1 MTGMGKSQKRRQ
13 SAKPDPAKPSAEEL
27 EVRRKLGKIDAE
39 RAAAKKEGRTLKV
52 TQEERELRAKQG
64 KFMRVR
70 ANTPGTP
77 EYLNRQRQREAAE
90 TDEAIWNSAHDP
102 ETYNSDDW

>member
-1 MTGMGKSQKRRQ
+1 MGKSQKQRQ
-13 SAKPDPAKPSAEEL
+13 PAKPDPAKPSAEEL
-27 EVRRKLGKIDAE
+27 KVRKRLGEIASQRAVAEKQGRK
-39 RAAAKKEGRTLKV
+39 LKV

-64 KFMRVR
+64 KFMRIR

-77 EYLNRQRQREAAE
+77 EYLNRQRQRQAAK

-102 ETYNSDDW
+102 ETFNSDDW